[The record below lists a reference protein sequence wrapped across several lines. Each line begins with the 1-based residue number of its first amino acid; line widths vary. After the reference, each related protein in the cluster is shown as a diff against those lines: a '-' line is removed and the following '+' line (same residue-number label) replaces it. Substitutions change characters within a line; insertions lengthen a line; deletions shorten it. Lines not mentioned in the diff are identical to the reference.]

1 MSPETLAASAVVI
14 ACTYLI
20 FGMTGFGSTALA
32 VPLLVH
38 LVPLRYLVPL
48 LALLD
53 LLAALL
59 VSVRARKGVR
69 WDEMRRIVPAMV
81 FGSAGGALLLAR
93 APEQSLLI
101 VLGVLLVGYAAFAL
115 LRRGGPP
122 KFSSAW
128 GAPTG
133 LSAGLLASLYGNGG
147 LVTAVYISGRIHDK
161 DGLRATAAAIVVVN
175 ASVRTVF
182 FAATGLLTQEALLL
196 SAALLVPSLLL
207 GLALGGRLHAA
218 VPARLVLKTVYLVI
232 GAAGVLL
239 LARQLARLWT

>member
-1 MSPETLAASAVVI
+1 MELEILAVAAVVI
-14 ACTYLI
+14 AGTYLV

-59 VSVRARKGVR
+59 VSVRARQGVR

-81 FGSAGGALLLAR
+81 LGSALGALLLAR
-93 APEQSLLI
+93 APERSLLLL
-101 VLGVLLVGYAAFAL
+101 LGAILVAYGIYAL
-115 LRRGGPP
+115 VRRGGPP
-122 KFSSAW
+122 RFASAW

-133 LSAGLLASLYGNGG
+133 LTAGALASLYGNGG
-147 LVTAVYISGRIHDK
+147 LVTAIYISGRIRDK

-175 ASVRTVF
+175 AAARTLF
-182 FAATGLLTQEALLL
+182 FALTGLLSQDTLLL
-196 SAALLVPSLLL
+196 SALLLIPSLLL
-207 GLALGGRLHAA
+207 GLTLGSRLHAA
-218 VPARLVLKTVYLVI
+218 VPAHLVLRAVYSVI
-232 GAAGVLL
+232 ALAGVLL
-239 LARQLARLWT
+239 LVREMLLRA